1 VDKIAK
7 YMKCN
12 KETVRRTIHR
22 WKEKRLGGLYS
33 KKGSGRKK
41 KWSDEDLQVIE
52 DKLESER
59 SYNSKQLCKIWKAE
73 RNIEMSERQMRRIL
87 KKNNYVWKRTKISL
101 TNKQDRQKRAFK
113 KADLEMLEWAA
124 SVGEIHL
131 KYTDESG
138 FALWSGVQFGQN
150 EERKKQ

>member
-1 VDKIAK
+1 MSSPPLRVFLNREEERTLWELSKAEIVTLRTRERAQVLRLSSQGWKVDKIAK

-52 DKLESER
+52 DKLEKEER
-59 SYNSKQLCKIWKAE
+59 SYHSKQLCTILKEE

-87 KKNNYVWKRTKISL
+87 KKRI
-101 TNKQDRQKRAFK
+101 
-113 KADLEMLEWAA
+113 M
-124 SVGEIHL
+124 
-131 KYTDESG
+131 SG
-138 FALWSGVQFGQN
+138 KEQ
-150 EERKKQ
+150 RHR